1 MKLTGNLD
9 AARVSQ
15 LWSERDDLFQQ
26 HEINVNEIG
35 KIDSAGIAFL
45 VKWAQACHA
54 RNDRLSILGGSSE
67 FCQLIALYGVE
78 PLFNLISK

>member
-9 AARVSQ
+9 AARVTQ
-15 LWSERDDLFQQ
+15 LWAERADLFQQ
-26 HEINVNEIG
+26 HEINVNEIS

-45 VKWAQACHA
+45 VKWGQACHA
-54 RNDRLSILGGSSE
+54 RNECLIVQGVSSE

-78 PLFNLISK
+78 PLFKLISK

>member
-9 AARVSQ
+9 ATQVSL
-15 LWSERDDLFQQ
+15 LWAERDDLFRQN
-26 HEINVNEIG
+26 EINVNEIG

-45 VKWAQACHA
+45 VKWAQACQA
-54 RNDRLSILGGSSE
+54 RNDRLSVLGGSAE